1 MEKRSAISVALI
13 DDHELVREGL
23 RALLESR
30 SQGDIS
36 VTYCGQDVSAAAAT
50 QAKVTLLDVDLG
62 KQVIGVA
69 ERVRVL
75 NAHGSTVI
83 LISAFEEGAAI
94 REAVEAGAVGFV
106 PKRVAPEELLE
117 AVRTAARGELILTAD
132 LAAILANAAN
142 RPALSER
149 ERQALSLYASGLT
162 VAEVAAHMGVSPHT
176 SKEYIDRVRDKYT
189 AVGRRARTRTEL
201 YAEASKDGMLE

>member
-1 MEKRSAISVALI
+1 MENRNVISVALI

-23 RALLESR
+23 RTLLESR
-30 SQGDIS
+30 SQGDIA
-36 VTYCGQDVSAAAAT
+36 VTYCGQDVLAAAAV
-50 QAKVTLLDVDLG
+50 QANVALLDVDLG
-62 KQVIGVA
+62 KEAMAVA

-75 NAHGSTVI
+75 NAHDSTVI

-106 PKRVAPEELLE
+106 PKRVAPDELLE
-117 AVRTAARGELILTAD
+117 AVGTAARGEMILTAD
-132 LAAILANAAN
+132 LAAILAHAVN
-142 RPALSER
+142 RPTLSER

-201 YAEASKDGMLE
+201 YAEASKDGMLR

>member
-1 MEKRSAISVALI
+1 
-13 DDHELVREGL
+13 
-23 RALLESR
+23 
-30 SQGDIS
+30 
-36 VTYCGQDVSAAAAT
+36 
-50 QAKVTLLDVDLG
+50 
-62 KQVIGVA
+62 
-69 ERVRVL
+69 
-75 NAHGSTVI
+75 VI
-83 LISAFEEGAAI
+83 LISAFEEGASI

-176 SKEYIDRVRDKYT
+176 AKEYIDRVRDKYT